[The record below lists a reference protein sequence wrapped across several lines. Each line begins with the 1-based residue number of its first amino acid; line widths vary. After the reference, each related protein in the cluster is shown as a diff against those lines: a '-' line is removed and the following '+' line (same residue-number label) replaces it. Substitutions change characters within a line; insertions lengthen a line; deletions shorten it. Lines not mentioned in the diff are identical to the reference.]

1 MNDETLIALL
11 SDGEVLK
18 LERWNDGW
26 VATYTVGKHT
36 FHTKDSCSNILLA
49 DLLKWRKLYD

>member
-11 SDGEVLK
+11 SNGEVLK
-18 LERWNDGW
+18 LERWNDYW
-26 VATYTVGKHT
+26 IATYTVGKYT
-36 FHTKDSCSNILLA
+36 FHTKDESLDALLD